1 MTMEKL
7 DEQEDGT
14 EEIEEVEPAY
24 RFAPE
29 ILEEM
34 GRSIS
39 LIIGERLCDA
49 ALAKLKEPG
58 AWRTM
63 KFKELRKLF
72 KDNCGDQDGYLSP
85 QAPLLETVVRML
97 LAAKRDSLTLGE
109 VHTDV
114 SELWITSPW
123 PRHIAIE
130 SLQRVLDRGASHG
143 IIRAE

>member
-1 MTMEKL
+1 ME
-7 DEQEDGT
+7 
-14 EEIEEVEPAY
+14 
-24 RFAPE
+24 
-29 ILEEM
+29 
-34 GRSIS
+34 
-39 LIIGERLCDA
+39 IIPQANPPPPLLVVLSGPSGVGKDA

-72 KDNCGDQDGYLSP
+72 KDNCGGQDGYLSP

-97 LAAKRDSLTLGE
+97 LTAKRDSLTLGE
-109 VHTDV
+109 IHADV
-114 SELWITSPW
+114 SGLWITSPW

>member
-1 MTMEKL
+1 MEKL

-29 ILEEM
+29 ILEER
-34 GRSIS
+34 GQSIS

>member
-7 DEQEDGT
+7 NEQEDGT
-14 EEIEEVEPAY
+14 EEVEEVEPAY

-34 GRSIS
+34 GQSIS
-39 LIIGERLCDA
+39 LLIGERLCDA

-63 KFKELRKLF
+63 KFKELHKLL
-72 KDNCGDQDGYLSP
+72 KDNCEGQDGYLSP

-97 LAAKRDSLTLGE
+97 LTAKRDSLTLGE
-109 VHTDV
+109 IHADV
-114 SELWITSPW
+114 SGLWITSPW

-130 SLQRVLDRGASHG
+130 SLQRVLDRGASNG

>member
-1 MTMEKL
+1 MEKL

-72 KDNCGDQDGYLSP
+72 KDNCADQDGYLSP

>member
-1 MTMEKL
+1 MEKL
-7 DEQEDGT
+7 DEQEGGT
-14 EEIEEVEPAY
+14 EEVEPAY

-49 ALAKLKEPG
+49 ALAKLKEPD

-97 LAAKRDSLTLGE
+97 LAAKRDSLMLGE
-109 VHTDV
+109 IHANV
-114 SELWITSPW
+114 SGLWITSPW

-130 SLQRVLDRGASHG
+130 SLQRVLDRGTSHG

>member
-1 MTMEKL
+1 MEKL

-29 ILEEM
+29 ILEER
-34 GRSIS
+34 GQSIS

-63 KFKELRKLF
+63 RFKELRKLF

>member
-1 MTMEKL
+1 MEKL

>member
-7 DEQEDGT
+7 DEQEDRT
-14 EEIEEVEPAY
+14 EEVEEVEPEY

-29 ILEEM
+29 IFEER
-34 GRSIS
+34 GQSIS

-72 KDNCGDQDGYLSP
+72 KDNCGGQDGYLLP

-97 LAAKRDSLTLGE
+97 LTAKRDSLTLGE
-109 VHTDV
+109 IHADV
-114 SELWITSPW
+114 SGLWITSPW

-130 SLQRVLDRGASHG
+130 SLQRVLDHGALHG
-143 IIRAE
+143 IIRIE

>member
-1 MTMEKL
+1 MEKL

-72 KDNCGDQDGYLSP
+72 KDNCGNQDGYLSP

>member
-72 KDNCGDQDGYLSP
+72 KDNCGDEDGYLSP

-109 VHTDV
+109 IHTDV
-114 SELWITSPW
+114 SGLWITSPW

-130 SLQRVLDRGASHG
+130 SLQRVLDRGTSHG

>member
-1 MTMEKL
+1 MEKL

-29 ILEEM
+29 ILEER
-34 GRSIS
+34 GQSIS

-72 KDNCGDQDGYLSP
+72 KDNCGNQDGYLSP